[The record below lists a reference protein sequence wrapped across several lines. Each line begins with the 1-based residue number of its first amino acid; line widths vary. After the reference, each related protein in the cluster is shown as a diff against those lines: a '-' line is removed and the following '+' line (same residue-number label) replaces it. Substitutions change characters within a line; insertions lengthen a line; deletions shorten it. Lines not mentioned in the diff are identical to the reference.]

1 MKSLLSDEEENNS
14 NNNSK
19 MVKNITNSKM
29 HGGNKLRQKQLKE
42 IFTFAGLTFSGVAV
56 ADIAPVVI
64 TFACAGA

>member
-29 HGGNKLRQKQLKE
+29 HENAQ
-42 IFTFAGLTFSGVAV
+42 AV
-56 ADIAPVVI
+56 GIN
-64 TFACAGA
+64 